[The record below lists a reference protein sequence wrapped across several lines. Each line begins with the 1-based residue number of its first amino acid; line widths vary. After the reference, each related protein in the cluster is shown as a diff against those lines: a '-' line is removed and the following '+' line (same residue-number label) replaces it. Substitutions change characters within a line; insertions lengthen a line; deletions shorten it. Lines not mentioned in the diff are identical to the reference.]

1 MSGKRN
7 LSFWLGLS
15 FASAGVLTVILE
27 VYLVTYGK
35 GDIIAILLVKAMT
48 LITLGLFIGRLVTR
62 RERVSLV

>member
-15 FASAGVLTVILE
+15 FAIAGVLTVILE

-35 GDIIAILLVKAMT
+35 GDIIAIVLVIAMT

>member
-15 FASAGVLTVILE
+15 FAIAGVLTVILE

-35 GDIIAILLVKAMT
+35 GDIIAIVLVIAMT

-62 RERVSLV
+62 RERASLV